1 MSSFMDNLYDKIQQN
16 SAKRHRTVSLL
27 MVMSIFVTSGVVWV
41 LRGTGITMV
50 NDPICDVEEHEHSA
64 DCIRQTLTCM
74 VEDETHIHEDA
85 CYLTEVICPKPE
97 HIHIPAC
104 YTDQLLDGY
113 IVQEDPEPEKYIEL
127 ESAEVSDAEEPSS
140 EDVESEESGLP
151 DLEQADSNDKDE
163 NESDTDENSDD
174 KNDIE
179 QTDDDETALGDSE
192 ASEED
197 AEGPLLEHG
206 TNYLQSAEQAGLGIV
221 TTADNRADGIIIHL
235 FDYGTEG
242 LDHGRSDYRN
252 PAYVGINEGRNLQD
266 DILFFSYGTPSGEAE
281 NYVPTKNNYS
291 GDYNSDP
298 PVSGNRPV
306 QGIVNN
312 TLTDGFPT
320 IAGSNH
326 SLDYLFDMNEVIGS
340 DSNDPIKI
348 VYEDINHFL
357 QKDATGKY
365 FFDSSDNYAYYNP
378 SQGDRG
384 NFTLY
389 SGTFDIQ
396 NDDHHTQGGRPYNP
410 AIRNTDLLE
419 NERYKTEL
427 SPMKIGFFPFDAFD
441 DSKVDP
447 NFNATRIENE
457 DGSSSDQ
464 AIYNHHFGMTMS
476 ANFVVPK
483 DANGITNG
491 QFNNQDIVF
500 NYSGDDDMWVFV
512 DDKLILDIGGIHEPT
527 AGSINFTQNKVRVQD
542 NAYGT
547 IDGGDGNKYT
557 ETTVSAMLGISDAEY
572 WSWFTGQPHTI
583 KMFYMERGGCYSN
596 LAMDFNLPTVKTID
610 VTKNL
615 DQGSGTGYENE
626 MFRYELWTKA
636 YDAAEYTK
644 YDGVYYVNNTQFR
657 TDNGIFFLKHGQTA
671 SFFDG
676 LDTIESYYVKE
687 VAVDNQLI
695 SDVTVNG
702 NSYQITDQ
710 SEISS
715 PQYNFTDTSGVIWF
729 QNKIR
734 ETYTDLAVQKKWVG
748 GDQSAIDKIQFRL
761 FQSKNGGEKIPV
773 IVEGQRTFA
782 IKQEN
787 GQWVSKSFTH
797 LPSEYGRDQYTYTV
811 DEVYV
816 PNGYSSSTASPV
828 MINGVATIVIT
839 NTSRENSQL
848 HVKKEWYDNQGN
860 LMTTPPQTSVKFKI
874 KRSYLP
880 YEEPKETRFIV
891 QTINETT
898 GMQTGSWTADGVYV
912 GGSVEFSL
920 NILNGIDVRSV
931 TIDGRPVSSTYGIYE
946 AKDIQ
951 ENSVVTVYYTDK
963 YDDTSKSAEASYILY
978 HSFSGTTDGW
988 GAFGRR
994 ECTSEDGTVR
1004 YVYSAVATNGWASYA
1019 KNDGLAV
1026 ERNYSDQFFIDQA
1039 KQDPEEGP
1047 LTTSGKSSGSYF
1059 PIDTDVLIPG
1069 MPYSF
1074 SLYVKSVETTQNIAL
1089 TLTYTDLEGQARY
1102 VRIGQASASSGSWSQ
1117 LANTNFT
1124 MPDDIDTSKDVIIYT
1139 ETPDETD
1146 DSLHDFFMDEF
1157 VVAPGGTQINVQ
1169 PVDVSPG
1176 SGKTWH
1182 LGYLNLTKNSGT
1194 MTVVH
1199 SSDFETSL
1207 NSWTAFDD
1215 NSNSVQIERVNDAYV
1230 GNGAVRISNRTATHH
1245 GIQLPDNYNVFEK
1258 RKTYSLSAY
1267 VKTEN
1272 NSSST
1277 PFKFTLKY
1285 KNTNGEDVY
1294 HQVGIAYAD
1303 GADKWTRLSASNF
1316 RIPDNV
1322 DMTQNVILYIE
1333 SPENTAPFY
1342 VDQVVIATGEN
1353 LEISTDLYSAET
1365 KIAQV
1370 TSLNFPRNRF
1380 DGSLDGWRR
1389 RGDAQAENNS
1399 GTVYAG
1405 SSSVSV
1411 TNRQQTWQGI
1421 ELPLT
1426 DFEKYKP
1433 GTTHNFS
1440 IYVNPNETT
1449 TMKMTLTYTP
1459 KGSGS
1464 AVYPTVVEMSNVPA
1478 GQWTQLANTA
1488 YKIPDD
1494 VDTEKDVLLYIEAP
1508 SSNTSFLVD
1517 EFVEGPVGR
1526 KVTVNPG
1533 DGSLQMDTLTVNLN
1547 ADTAIPPSPKTSD
1560 TMLTEYIH
1568 NGNLT
1573 PIEFELGSTGDWKM
1587 GFRMSSKSG
1596 LTSGEANYGVV
1607 NGNPTLYEDPNCN
1620 YYYEIEEVS
1629 VPDGYVVSYDKQGS
1643 SSTTDDAPMLI
1654 KNKYSA
1660 YELPPTG
1667 GTGTAGYYMIG
1678 VFLLV
1683 LSVLYGCYGYK
1694 RERRQQ

>member
-64 DCIRQTLTCM
+64 DCIRKTLICM

-113 IVQEDPEPEKYIEL
+113 IVQEDPEPENYIEL

-151 DLEQADSNDKDE
+151 DPEQADSNDKDE

-179 QTDDDETALGDSE
+179 QTVDDDETASDDSE

-206 TNYLQSAEQAGLGIV
+206 TNYLQSAEQAGLDIV

-281 NYVPTKNNYS
+281 NYEPTKNNYS
-291 GDYNSDP
+291 GDYNADHL
-298 PVSGNRPV
+298 VSGNRPV

-312 TLTDGFPT
+312 TLTNGFPT

-378 SQGDRG
+378 NQGDRG
-384 NFTLY
+384 DFTLY

-410 AIRNTDLLE
+410 AIRNEDLLE

-483 DANGITNG
+483 DANGNTNG

-527 AGSINFTQNKVRVQD
+527 AGSINFTQNIVRVQD

-547 IDGGDGNKYT
+547 IDGGDGNKYI

-988 GAFGRR
+988 RSFGGK
-994 ECTSEDGTVR
+994 DYNGT
-1004 YVYSAVATNGWASYA
+1004 YVTPTVATNGHASYA
-1019 KNDGLAV
+1019 KNDGLAIELNYNDRFWIKSETKV
-1026 ERNYSDQFFIDQA
+1026 DQNTGRN
-1039 KQDPEEGP
+1039 
-1047 LTTSGKSSGSYF
+1047 SGAYF
-1059 PIDTDVLIPG
+1059 PIDTDVLRPG
-1069 MPYSF
+1069 LPYSF
-1074 SLYVKSVETTQNIAL
+1074 SLYVQSADGNQNIAL
-1089 TLTYTDLEGQARY
+1089 TLKYTDTNGEDQYRQ
-1102 VRIGQASASSGSWSQ
+1102 IGQVSASNGSWSHLENQ
-1117 LANTNFT
+1117 NFT
-1124 MPDDIDTSKDVIIYT
+1124 MPDDIDPSKDVWVYVETVGDNNT
-1139 ETPDETD
+1139 EI
-1146 DSLHDFFMDEF
+1146 HDIFIDEF

-1169 PVDVSPG
+1169 PVNVSPG

-1207 NSWTAFDD
+1207 NSWTPYG
-1215 NSNSVQIERVNDAYV
+1215 SNEVQIDRVNDAFV
-1230 GNGAVRISNRTATHH
+1230 GNGAVRVSNRSQSFH
-1245 GIQLPDNYNVFEK
+1245 GIQLPDTYNVFEK
-1258 RKTYSLSAY
+1258 GKTYSLSAY

-1322 DMTQNVILYIE
+1322 DMTKDVVLYIE
-1333 SPENTAPFY
+1333 SPDNTANFY

-1370 TSLNFPRNRF
+1370 SSLNFPRNRF

-1389 RGDAQAENNS
+1389 RGNAQAENNS

-1596 LTSGEANYGVV
+1596 LTSGEANYGVF

-1683 LSVLYGCYGYK
+1683 LSVLYGCYGNK